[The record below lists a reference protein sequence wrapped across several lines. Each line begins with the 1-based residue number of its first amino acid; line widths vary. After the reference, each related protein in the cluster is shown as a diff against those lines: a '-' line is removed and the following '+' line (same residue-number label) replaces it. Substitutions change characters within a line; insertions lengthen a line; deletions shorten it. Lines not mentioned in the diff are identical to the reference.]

1 MNALMTEEYRPVVI
15 GRDSFASE
23 YFDYEPGQKVVFGG
37 RTQEAG
43 KTTLAFKLLE
53 YTATPDCPA
62 YIIVPK
68 ANDPVTN
75 REGRRL
81 GYRFTD
87 RWPVEKKFKEL
98 AGDKPSGY
106 VIQAKYGDLSRD
118 TIRATEVANAVLVD
132 RYKAGAKGQKSII
145 LADDTVVMSKL
156 LGQDREMV
164 TIIALGGAM
173 DVGLWI
179 FVQKPT
185 NSGNAAIWGF
195 ENAEHTFLSRPRDVR
210 AFDRY
215 GEIGGHDKK
224 LVISCLRML
233 RPYQFLYLSGAGYLC
248 IVDSK

>member
-1 MNALMTEEYRPVVI
+1 MTVATVTYQPVVF
-15 GRDSFASE
+15 GRDEFASE
-23 YFDYEPGQKVVFGG
+23 RFDYQRGQKVVFGG

-53 YTATPDCPA
+53 YTATPECPA
-62 YIIVPK
+62 FIIVPK
-68 ANDPVTN
+68 ANDKVTN
-75 REGRRL
+75 SEGKRL
-81 GYRFTD
+81 NYRFTD
-87 RWPVEKKFKEL
+87 RWPVEKKFSEL

-106 VIQAKYGDLSRD
+106 IIQANYGDLSKD
-118 TIRATEVANAVLVD
+118 TERATQIANAVLTE
-132 RYKAGAKGQKSII
+132 RYKAGAKGKPSII
-145 LADDTVVMSKL
+145 IADDTVVLSKL

-195 ENAEHTFLSRPRDVR
+195 ENAEHTFLSKPKDLR

-224 LVISCLRML
+224 LVIACLRNL

>member
-1 MNALMTEEYRPVVI
+1 MTLDAEVWTPVVI
-15 GRDSFASE
+15 PREDFASS

-53 YTATPDCPA
+53 YTATPELPA
-62 YIIVPK
+62 YIICSK
-68 ANDPVTN
+68 GRDPVTEA
-75 REGRRL
+75 EGKRL
-81 GYRFTD
+81 GYRFTND
-87 RWPVEKKFKEL
+87 WPVEPKFKEL
-98 AGDKPSGY
+98 AGNKPAGY
-106 VIQAKYGDLSRD
+106 IIQAKYGDLTKDADKAARIS
-118 TIRATEVANAVLVD
+118 NAVLLD
-132 RYKAGAKGQKSII
+132 RYKAGTRGKASII
-145 LADDTVVMSKL
+145 VADDTVVLSKL
-156 LGQDREMV
+156 LGQDKEMV

-195 ENAEHTFLSRPRDVR
+195 ENAEHTFLSKPKDIR

-215 GEIGGHDKK
+215 GEIGGQDKK
-224 LVISCLRML
+224 LVIRCLEML
-233 RPYQFLYLSGAGYLC
+233 KKYQFLYLSGAGYMC

>member
-1 MNALMTEEYRPVVI
+1 LSVDLDTWTPVVI
-15 GRDSFASE
+15 GREDFASS

-53 YTATPDCPA
+53 YTATPECPA
-62 YIIVPK
+62 YVIMSK
-68 ANDPVTN
+68 GRDPVTES
-75 REGRRL
+75 EGKRL
-81 GYRFTD
+81 NYRFVD

-98 AGDKPSGY
+98 AGEKPAGY
-106 VIQAKYGDLSRD
+106 IIRASYGDLEKD
-118 TIRATEVANAVLVD
+118 AAKATQVSSSVLTD
-132 RYKAGAKGQKSII
+132 RYAAGSKGKASII
-145 LADDTVVMSKL
+145 VADDTVVLSKL
-156 LGQDREMV
+156 LGQDHNMV

-195 ENAEHTFLSRPRDVR
+195 ENAEHTFLSKPKDVR

-215 GEIGGHDKK
+215 GEIGGQDKK
-224 LVISCLRML
+224 LVIACLKRL
-233 RPYQFLYLSGAGYLC
+233 KQYQFLYLSGNGHVC
-248 IVDSK
+248 VVDSK

>member
-1 MNALMTEEYRPVVI
+1 MAALDTEVFTPVVI
-15 GRDSFASE
+15 DREEFAAS

-62 YIIVPK
+62 YIICSK
-68 ANDPVTN
+68 GRDPVTE
-75 REGRRL
+75 REGKRL

-87 RWPVEKKFKEL
+87 KWPVERQFKEL
-98 AGDKPSGY
+98 TGEKPAGY
-106 VIQAKYGDLSRD
+106 VIRAKYGDLSKD
-118 TIRATEVANAVLVD
+118 TEKAAQISNAVLVD
-132 RYKAGAKGQKSII
+132 RYKAGTKGKASII
-145 LADDTVVMSKL
+145 VADDTVVMSKL
-156 LGQDREMV
+156 LGQDKEMV

-195 ENAEHTFLSRPRDVR
+195 ENAEHTFLSKPKDVR

-215 GEIGGHDKK
+215 GEIGGQDKK
-224 LVISCLRML
+224 LVIRCLGL
-233 RPYQFLYLSGAGYLC
+233 LKKYQFLYLSGSGHMC
-248 IVDSK
+248 IVGA